1 MYIPL
6 VLWYSCKIGP
16 SFGFV
21 IFREVECSIL
31 AVATIFDNTNNS
43 RNFHGIHMDLSMD
56 SMWTCSME
64 SKVDMPLFHMQ
75 SSGIHMEWCWNPY
88 GINHSM
94 TIPSSFHMESMM
106 YME

>member
-1 MYIPL
+1 
-6 VLWYSCKIGP
+6 
-16 SFGFV
+16 
-21 IFREVECSIL
+21 
-31 AVATIFDNTNNS
+31 
-43 RNFHGIHMDLSMD
+43 
-56 SMWTCSME
+56 ME
-64 SKVDMPLFHMQ
+64 SKEDMPLFHMESSGIHMEWCWNPYGINHSMTIPSSFHME